1 MITKTAQA
9 IQLMREGKVAKALS
23 IFKTFKVGFDKDE
36 RRTIQIASE
45 SMNGMAKFYI
55 NLGYNVDQF
64 QAEAIEIINKKYK
77 P

>member
-1 MITKTAQA
+1 MKTKTATA
-9 IQLMREGKVAKALS
+9 LHLMREGKVKEALA
-23 IFKTFKVGFDKDE
+23 IFRTFRIGFDKDE

-55 NLGYNVDQF
+55 SLGYNVDQF
-64 QAEAIEIINKKYK
+64 LAEAIEIINKKYK